1 MTACLVEKNQVHSA
15 FVLMFHVNFMSAKTI
30 TLLLS
35 FVFGIDLAVHK
46 DICLYKFLL
55 AFVLAF
61 S

>member
-30 TLLLS
+30 TLLS

-55 AFVLAF
+55 AFVLAL